1 METNMHLKDLIQ
13 LHGLV
18 RQMMV
23 VMMKLQHVMMTQL
36 VIQVM
41 KVTVYIMIVL
51 VSVAVTHLKMYV
63 EFVMGITLHV
73 LLM

>member
-1 METNMHLKDLIQ
+1 
-13 LHGLV
+13 
-18 RQMMV
+18 
-23 VMMKLQHVMMTQL
+23 MMKKL

-51 VSVAVTHLKMYV
+51 VNVAEAHLKMYV
-63 EFVMGITLHV
+63 EFVMGITLRV

>member
-1 METNMHLKDLIQ
+1 
-13 LHGLV
+13 
-18 RQMMV
+18 
-23 VMMKLQHVMMTQL
+23 MMKKL

-41 KVTVYIMIVL
+41 KVTVCIMIVL
-51 VSVAVTHLKMYV
+51 VNVAAAHLKIYA